1 MTKAEIKKDLKRIG
15 VLRNRNAKLQEE
27 VFDLMDKYKYEWWDG
42 SFDEGMWA
50 LEELMKEH
58 L

>member
-1 MTKAEIKKDLKRIG
+1 MTAEELKKDLKRLK
-15 VLRNRNAKLQEE
+15 VLRKRNHNLQEE
-27 VFDLMDKYKYEWWDG
+27 VFDLMEKYKYEWWDG

-50 LEELMKEH
+50 LEQLIKEN

>member
-1 MTKAEIKKDLKRIG
+1 MDKAQVKKDLKRIKS
-15 VLRNRNAKLQEE
+15 LRNKNAKLQEE
-27 VFDLMDKYKYEWWDG
+27 VFDLMDKYKYEWWHG

-50 LEELMKEH
+50 LEEKIKEH

>member
-50 LEELMKEH
+50 LEKLMKEH